1 MPTKRTRQRR
11 GARKPG
17 QAAAA
22 RGAAATGQQVAAK
35 VLRERAS
42 ALRSR
47 AIAISKAPRRA
58 RALAVPIDPRF
69 IRAVGPKGV
78 ATLVAEGDSWFD
90 YLWYDILNMLE
101 SKHGFD
107 VESVA
112 HAGDRI
118 EDMAYTG
125 GQLAKFK
132 KVLEKMLRREELPK
146 AVLLS
151 GGGNDVAGDEFF
163 MLLNHASS
171 ASPGLNEDVIRGV
184 IDLRIKDAYVAMLSA
199 VTELCVKT
207 TGHRIPIIVHGYDWP
222 VPDGRGFGDGWPIP
236 GLPGPWL
243 RPGFIRKGFKSQPQ
257 NQKTLRALIDRFNGM
272 VKSVADGFPH
282 VRFVDLRGTLPGG
295 STYKDWW
302 ANELHPTEKGFE
314 AVAARFA
321 DAITKT

>member
-1 MPTKRTRQRR
+1 MATKRTSQIR
-11 GARKPG
+11 GARTPRRT
-17 QAAAA
+17 AAA
-22 RGAAATGQQVAAK
+22 RDAAATGQQVAAK
-35 VLRERAS
+35 ILRERAR

-47 AIAISKAPRRA
+47 AIAISNAPRRA

-146 AVLLS
+146 AILLS

-163 MLLNHASS
+163 MLLDHASS
-171 ASPGLNEDVIRGV
+171 ANPGLNEDVVRGV
-184 IDLRIKDAYVAMLSA
+184 IDVRIKDAYVALVSA

-207 TGHRIPIIVHGYDWP
+207 TGHTIPIIVHGYDWP

-243 RPGFIRKGFKSQPQ
+243 RPGFLRKGFKSQPQ
-257 NQKTLRALIDRFNGM
+257 NQETMRALIDRFNKV
-272 VKSVADGFPH
+272 VKSVADGFSH

-295 STYKDWW
+295 STYQDWW
-302 ANELHPTEKGFE
+302 ANELHPTQKGFE

-321 DAITKT
+321 DAITKA